1 MGRIKSAWE
10 IALEKTEG
18 MEIDQDKIRHNTEI
32 DRIRR
37 TAGQYITAEEGEE
50 SAEDLKKKLSSFTP
64 SLVREALTGT
74 IINSMVLPQDSESA
88 AKKTAKIRILIETAF
103 PSDSIISYYDQIS
116 QHLSQYPEHR
126 DKLMEQLK
134 AQIEPMLKEK
144 EEAMREKYGQAV
156 HLTIENDKESLEM
169 VRSYL
174 DRLTSQYQGTLDEAK
189 ERMKSLLENYR

>member
-18 MEIDQDKIRHNTEI
+18 MEIDQEKIRHNTEI
-32 DRIRR
+32 DSIRR
-37 TAGQYITAEEGEE
+37 TAGQYITADEGEE
-50 SAEDLKKKLSSFTP
+50 NDEEVKKKLSAYDSA
-64 SLVREALTGT
+64 LVREALTGT
-74 IINSMVLPQDSESA
+74 IINSMVLPQEKESA
-88 AKKTAKIRILIETAF
+88 EKKTARIRTLLETAF
-103 PSDSIISYYDQIS
+103 PSGEILSYYDQIC

-126 DKLMEQLK
+126 EKLMEQLK

-169 VRSYL
+169 VRNYL

-189 ERMKSLLENYR
+189 ERMKRLLENYR